1 MGNITDK
8 PKAPSPQV
16 IYMPQ
21 TSYEPAS
28 GNSGSNDNTSG
39 ATPSAAEMREKSL
52 LSRSRSKIGTIMTG
66 FRGLLTPLT
75 GDAQRKTLLGE

>member
-16 IYMPQ
+16 IYVPQ
-21 TSYEPAS
+21 TVYEPVS
-28 GNSGSNDNTSG
+28 GNSGSNDNSG
-39 ATPSAAEMREKSL
+39 GIPSAAEMREKSL